1 MKNIASRF
9 LAAALIVLALLST
22 RALAIDWTADMQQG
36 KVVFKSL
43 GPLAF
48 GPEGILF
55 AADTKAAAIV
65 AIATG
70 DTKPGASGELLKCKD
85 VNQKVAALLGAAAD
99 QLLINDL
106 AVNPISHKAYLAVSR
121 GRGPDAIPV
130 IVRIKTDGQPEV
142 FELDK

>member
-1 MKNIASRF
+1 MKKTLNSTF
-9 LAAALIVLALLST
+9 LILLAFSWISSPTHAA
-22 RALAIDWTADMQQG
+22 DHWTAGMKEG
-36 KVVFKSL
+36 KPVFKSM

-70 DTKPGASGELLKCKD
+70 DTKSIPSAKGFKVEKI
-85 VNQKVAALLGAAAD
+85 NQKIAALLGTAASEI
-99 QLLINDL
+99 LIDDMV
-106 AVNPISHKAYLAVSR
+106 VNPISHHAYLAVSR

-130 IVRIKTDGQPEV
+130 LVRVKAE
-142 FELDK
+142 